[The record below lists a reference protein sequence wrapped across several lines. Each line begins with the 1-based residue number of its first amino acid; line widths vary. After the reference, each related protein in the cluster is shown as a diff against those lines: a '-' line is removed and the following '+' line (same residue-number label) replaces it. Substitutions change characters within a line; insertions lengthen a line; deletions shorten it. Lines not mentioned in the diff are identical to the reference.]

1 MEGKQPFAFLSG
13 GTGFSMALSRNHW
26 GSPARSSF
34 FFYIKLEIVVFVQ
47 DVVAERDSERG
58 KLLVDFA
65 QAGLF
70 VGRKIGAGT
79 DKTLISLF
87 QQSLLLTGQTE
98 SIFLIVDSI
107 YFLEKLL
114 IE

>member
-1 MEGKQPFAFLSG
+1 MQGEQPFAFLSG
-13 GTGFSMALSRNHW
+13 GTGFGQGAFAEPLGKS
-26 GSPARSSF
+26 GEVFF